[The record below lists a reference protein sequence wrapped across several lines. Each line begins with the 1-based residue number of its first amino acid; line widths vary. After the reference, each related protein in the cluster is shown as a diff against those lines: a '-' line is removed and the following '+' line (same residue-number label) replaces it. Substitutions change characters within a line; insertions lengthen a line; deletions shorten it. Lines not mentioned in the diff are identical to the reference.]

1 MPRGVGVFLDRNGF
15 CRGVHFAAAARV
27 DCGSLPSV
35 TILEIAQLGHPGL
48 RQRAAEVSL
57 EELATPSVQQFIDDL
72 VETMR
77 HAKGAGLA
85 ATQVLY
91 PKRIVAIEV
100 KDNPRY
106 PYKPNIPLTILVNP
120 VVEPISD
127 ERFDNYEGCLSVP
140 NLRGVVPRFAEV
152 RVTGWDR
159 EGAPIERIVR
169 GLSAGT
175 YQHEVDH
182 LDGLVFVD
190 RVVDTK
196 TLCTWAEFD
205 KHYKQAFVDRI
216 VPFIARMG
224 G

>member
-1 MPRGVGVFLDRNGF
+1 M
-15 CRGVHFAAAARV
+15 A
-27 DCGSLPSV
+27 
-35 TILEIAQLGHPGL
+35 ILEIAQLGHPGL
-48 RQRAAEVSL
+48 RQRAAEVSR
-57 EELATPSVQQFIDDL
+57 EELETPAVQQFIDDL
-72 VETMR
+72 VDTM
-77 HAKGAGLA
+77 HQANGAGLA
-85 ATQVLY
+85 ATQVLF

-120 VVEPISD
+120 VIEPISE

-140 NLRGVVPRFAEV
+140 NLRGVVSRHAEV

-159 EGAPIERIVR
+159 HGAQIDRIVR

-190 RVVDTK
+190 RVTDTK

-205 KHYKQAFVDRI
+205 KHYKKAFVERI
-216 VPFIARMG
+216 VPFIQKMG